1 MTPKAKLFWP
11 AFVLSFAADMA
22 TKLWVDASLTFAD
35 RVPVIEGFFYITH
48 VRNPGA
54 AFGLFNTAP
63 AALRLTAFIGITIV
77 AIVMIF
83 SFYRKLAPGE
93 RLSALSLGLILGGA
107 GGNLVDRIFRGE
119 VVDFLHFR
127 LWGGYQWP
135 DFNLADTF
143 IVVGVA
149 LLVIELLASEGETS
163 ADPAGGGS
171 ASGGE
176 LASQSRD

>member
-22 TKLWVDASLTFAD
+22 SKLWIDASLTFAD
-35 RVPVIEGFFYITH
+35 RIPVIEGFFYITH

-54 AFGLFNTAP
+54 AFGLFNSAP
-63 AALRLTAFIGITIV
+63 AALRLTAFIAITLV
-77 AIVMIF
+77 AIAMIL
-83 SFYRKLAPGE
+83 SFYHKLAPGD

-107 GGNLVDRIFRGE
+107 GGNLVDRVFRGE

-135 DFNLADTF
+135 DFNLADSF

-149 LLVIELLASEGETS
+149 LLVIELLASEGEIRN
-163 ADPAGGGS
+163 DPAGDES
-171 ASGGE
+171 DPGGE
-176 LASQSRD
+176 LTPQRRD

>member
-22 TKLWVDASLTFAD
+22 TKLWVDASLTFSD
-35 RVPVIEGFFYITH
+35 RITVIDGFFYITH

-54 AFGLFNTAP
+54 AFGLFGTAP
-63 AALRLTAFIGITIV
+63 AAIRLTAFIGITLV
-77 AIVMIF
+77 AIAMIF
-83 SFYRKLAPGE
+83 SFYRRLAPGE

-107 GGNLVDRIFRGE
+107 GGNLVDRVFRGE
-119 VVDFLHFR
+119 VVDFLNFR

-149 LLVIELLASEGETS
+149 LLVIELLASEGETN
-163 ADPAGGGS
+163 ANPAGANAD
-171 ASGGE
+171 ASTG
-176 LASQSRD
+176 LASESRD